1 MRKSFPF
8 LAAAALLVAL
18 SPAYAANPSG
28 DDTGKMTIHR
38 DDNTAAGPASP
49 ASTDDNKAN
58 VIFLDQDSL
67 QALPNPYAN
76 PGPRMIS
83 DVWAMRT

>member
-8 LAAAALLVAL
+8 LAAAALLIAL
-18 SPAYAANPSG
+18 SPAYAANPSDSDAG
-28 DDTGKMTIHR
+28 RMAIHKDDS
-38 DDNTAAGPASP
+38 AATGPAS
-49 ASTDDNKAN
+49 ATGMDDSKAN
-58 VIFLDQDSL
+58 VILLDQDSL
-67 QALPNPYAN
+67 QALPHPYAN

>member
-8 LAAAALLVAL
+8 LAVAALLVAL
-18 SPAYAANPSG
+18 SPAYAANPSDRDAG
-28 DDTGKMTIHR
+28 KRTTHKDDG
-38 DDNTAAGPASP
+38 AVVGPASP
-49 ASTDDNKAN
+49 AGMDDNKAN
-58 VIFLDQDSL
+58 VILLDQNSL